1 MSFFEYRNG
10 EMHAEGVTL
19 AAIAAQV
26 GTPFYCYSA
35 GALRAGWKEFAD
47 AIKGMNAPHGASVA
61 YAMKAN
67 SNLAVVRLFGEM
79 GAGADIVSEGEMRRA
94 LAAGIPAKRIIY
106 SGVGKK
112 ASELMAALQA
122 GVGQINVESSAE
134 IETLNAVAGQLGV
147 KPAITLRVNPDID
160 AGTHAKITTG
170 RKENKF
176 GIDIDLARE
185 AFALAGRQPHLNVV
199 GVAMHIGSQLTSLE
213 PYRAAIVRVRELI
226 GQLRADGH
234 RIDRFDIGGGLGIV
248 YADEKPPSIAEFM
261 AVVARETN
269 GLGCELT
276 FEPGR
281 RLVGEAGVLVG
292 EVILV
297 KPGSAKTFVIV
308 DAAMNDLIR
317 PTLYEAWHDILP
329 VREPRQ
335 DTATIRCDI
344 VGPICE
350 SGDFLA
356 QNRDLPPLAAGDLVM
371 IRSAG
376 AYGAVMASSYNTRP
390 LAPEVMVDGTR
401 FAVIRPRPTIDEMLS
416 AERFPP
422 WMEPVKA

>member
-1 MSFFEYRNG
+1 MSFFAYKNG
-10 EMHAEGVTL
+10 EMHAEGVAL

-35 GALRAGWKEFAD
+35 GALRAAWREFAD
-47 AIKGMNAPHGASVA
+47 GIKGMKASVC

-67 SNLAVVRLFGEM
+67 SSLAVVRLFGEL
-79 GAGADIVSEGEMRRA
+79 GAGADIVSVGEMRRA
-94 LAAGIPAKRIIY
+94 LAAGIPAKRIVY

-134 IETLNAVAGQLGV
+134 LETLNAVAAQLGV
-147 KPAITLRVNPDID
+147 KAAITLRVNPDVD

-185 AFALAGRQPHLNVV
+185 AFALAGRLPNLTVV

-226 GQLRADGH
+226 GELRADGH

-248 YADEKPPSIAEFM
+248 YAERAAALDRRLPGDGGQGNRRAGLRIDLRARPPA
-261 AVVARETN
+261 
-269 GLGCELT
+269 
-276 FEPGR
+276 GR
-281 RLVGEAGVLVG
+281 RGGRAGERGDPREARRFQDFRDCRRRHERSHPADPLRGMARYSAG
-292 EVILV
+292 
-297 KPGSAKTFVIV
+297 SRTASQ
-308 DAAMNDLIR
+308 DA
-317 PTLYEAWHDILP
+317 
-329 VREPRQ
+329 
-335 DTATIRCDI
+335 ATIRCDI

-350 SGDFLA
+350 SGDYLA

-376 AYGAVMASSYNTRP
+376 AYGAVMASTYNSRP
-390 LAPEVMVDGTR
+390 LVPEVMVDGTR
-401 FAVIRPRPTIDEMLS
+401 FAVTRPRPTIDEMLS

-422 WMEPVKA
+422 WMEPVKP

>member
-1 MSFFEYRNG
+1 MSFFAYKNG
-10 EMHAEGVTL
+10 EMYAEGVTL

-26 GTPFYCYSA
+26 GTPFYCYSSA
-35 GALRAGWKEFAD
+35 ALRAGWKEFAD
-47 AIKGMNAPHGASVA
+47 GIKGMNASVA

-67 SNLAVVRLFGEM
+67 SNLAVIRLFGEM
-79 GAGADIVSEGEMRRA
+79 GAGADIVSVGEMKRA
-94 LAAGIPAKRIIY
+94 LAAGIPAERIIY

-112 ASELMAALQA
+112 ASELMAALEA

-134 IETLNAVAGQLGV
+134 LETLNAVAGQLGL
-147 KPAITLRVNPDID
+147 KADITIRVNPDVD
-160 AGTHAKITTG
+160 AKTHAKITTG

-185 AFALAGRQPHLNVV
+185 AFALAGRLPNLNVV
-199 GVAMHIGSQLTSLE
+199 GVAMHIGSQLTSLV
-213 PYRAAIVRVRELI
+213 PYRDAIVRVRQLI
-226 GQLRADGH
+226 TQLREDGH
-234 RIDRFDIGGGLGIV
+234 MIDRFDIGGGLGIV
-248 YADEKPPSIAEFM
+248 YSDEKLPSIAEFM
-261 AVVARETN
+261 AVVARETE
-269 GLGCELT
+269 GLGCELA

-329 VREPRQ
+329 VRQPRP
-335 DTATIRCDI
+335 DAATIRCDI

-376 AYGAVMASSYNTRP
+376 AYGAVMASSYNSRP

-401 FAVIRPRPTIDEMLS
+401 FAVTRPRPTVEEMIS

-422 WMEPVKA
+422 WMEPKKA

>member
-10 EMHAEGVTL
+10 EMQAEGVAL
-19 AAIAAQV
+19 AHIAAQV

-35 GALRAGWKEFAD
+35 GALRAGWQEFAD
-47 AIKGMNAPHGASVA
+47 GIKGMNASRKVGVC

-67 SNLAVVRLFGEM
+67 SNLAVVRVFGEL
-79 GAGADIVSEGEMRRA
+79 GAGADIVSVGEMRRA
-94 LAAGIPAKRIIY
+94 LAAGIPAGRIVY

-112 ASELMAALQA
+112 ASELMEALEA
-122 GVGQINVESSAE
+122 KVGQINVESTAE
-134 IETLNAVAGQLGV
+134 LETLNAVAGQLGV
-147 KPAITLRVNPDID
+147 KAAITIRVNPDVD

-185 AFALAGRQPHLNVV
+185 AFALAGRLPNLQVV

-234 RIDRFDIGGGLGIV
+234 GIDRFDIGGGLGIV
-248 YADEKPPSIAEFM
+248 YADEKPPSIAEFL
-261 AVVARETN
+261 AVVARETE

-281 RLVGEAGVLVG
+281 RLVGEAGVLVT

-317 PTLYEAWHDILP
+317 PTLYEAWHDMLP

-335 DTATIRCDI
+335 DAATIRCDI

-376 AYGAVMASSYNTRP
+376 AYGAVMASSYNSRP
-390 LAPEVMVDGTR
+390 LVPEVMVDGTR
-401 FAVIRPRPTIDEMLS
+401 FAVIRPRPTIDDMLR